1 MSSASPAFLGT
12 DNIMLLGPSSSP
24 DMSTLSPAG
33 SVVSLASVASA
44 AHSHDG
50 VFLRPGAVTRLV
62 ELSSEAYMW
71 VGGHTCRGRR

>member
-12 DNIMLLGPSSSP
+12 DNVMLLSP
-24 DMSTLSPAG
+24 DVSTLSPAG
-33 SVVSLASVASA
+33 SAVSLASVASA

-62 ELSSEAYMW
+62 GLSTEAYIW
-71 VGGHTCRGRR
+71 VEGHTCRGSR